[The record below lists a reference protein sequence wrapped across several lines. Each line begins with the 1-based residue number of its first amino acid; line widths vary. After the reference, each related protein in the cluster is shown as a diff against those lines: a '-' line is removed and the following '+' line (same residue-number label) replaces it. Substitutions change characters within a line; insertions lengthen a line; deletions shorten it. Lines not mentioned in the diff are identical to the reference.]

1 MFVVLETT
9 FDISR
14 QNKSFSHFYLVLLL
28 SNRENGL
35 FENKP
40 LETLFVR
47 VQGGIFC
54 FGQMSI

>member
-14 QNKSFSHFYLVLLL
+14 QKQSFKHFYLVLLL

-40 LETLFVR
+40 LETLY
-47 VQGGIFC
+47 
-54 FGQMSI
+54 FG